1 MSLFRELLLC
11 AMISAMVAAAT
22 IQAWETFKPP
32 IKPIPTNPTHIEL
45 PKEMLVNYE
54 HVFIG
59 WGDPNAWMLRPE
71 APIHRSYQA
80 NKNLMRGMTM
90 FIYD

>member
-1 MSLFRELLLC
+1 MRLLRDLLLC
-11 AMISAMVAAAT
+11 GLSSVIVVGIAAV
-22 IQAWETFKPP
+22 IQILESPKST

-59 WGDPNAWMLRPE
+59 WEDPNAWMLR
-71 APIHRSYQA
+71 SGYQKGA
-80 NKNLMRGMTM
+80 WNKLR
-90 FIYD
+90 